1 MSRVEVGYNPQVEL
15 TQVTASPNIRT
26 VQTNTN
32 VQGSNATQLIRQL
45 GIAFPQV
52 NSMYQDALT
61 NERKAAEEYANSIPA
76 GELRKQIDNGEVPVT
91 KSPLW
96 AATVQHVAGENASRE
111 IFRTAELKSR
121 TGEFTSAE
129 QLNNF
134 LFEERN
140 KVLAGKDSYEVAG
153 FDKNWV
159 QLKNRANELMVNIQ
173 SEKMVVQGM
182 QQASDDLSNAIAD
195 ITGGIYKDLP
205 ANEKIGIVLKKYD
218 LHRTSGT
225 LVNDRAAKEVMDGLV
240 HRLAASGNRDL
251 VIDLLKSKLP
261 NNGPSVESMLG
272 LQRSDSLLGMATQ
285 QYSKVAQDA
294 SDSAVLAQARANVD
308 KLVANRDGGS
318 AQDVALPQLDGSAPK
333 VIKAKDLVA
342 EAVDK
347 QIQANPNMP
356 LTEQV
361 RLYANN
367 GVENDSWKRELS
379 TAVFNI
385 GEINIDAQ
393 GKPTGQLLQPTV
405 TALDKFSQIRQV
417 SESYAKALVGDE
429 AYKTLDKIQALREGG
444 VPDAHQAAALVNQ
457 VNRRALEPKTWGNIQ
472 KNVTSEMSNI
482 TNPSM
487 FTGRF
492 WGELFRGE
500 FGEGEK
506 NIIPVAGNLQQLA
519 ETYLAARIAPDAKT
533 AVKMASDYM
542 QKSVV
547 QVNNTLYMASDIP
560 PVPSGENGVKWFEQ
574 YQKDVLVPRLNKM
587 GIDPDISNLT
597 LIPQKGGQATYLVA
611 NKAQPLPSES
621 GAGLLIVNGS
631 DIQAWVRGQIIER
644 NKRDADEANIGLRKK
659 QNAQPPK
666 VVDTEGGA
674 AMVFRKK

>member
-1 MSRVEVGYNPQVEL
+1 MPREQVNYRPQVEL
-15 TQVTASPNIRT
+15 TQVTASPNIHT
-26 VQTNTN
+26 VQANQNT
-32 VQGSNATQLIRQL
+32 QGSTATQLARQL
-45 GIAFPQV
+45 GVAFPQV
-52 NSMYQDALT
+52 NNLYQDALT

-111 IFRTAELKSR
+111 IFRSAEIKTRS
-121 TGEFTSAE
+121 GEFQNEE
-129 QLNNF
+129 QLNNY
-134 LFEERN
+134 LFEQRN
-140 KVLAGKDSYEVAG
+140 KVLAGKDTYEVAG

-159 QLKNRANELMVNIQ
+159 KLKNQANDLMVNIQ
-173 SEKMVVQGM
+173 SEKLVTAGM
-182 QQASDDLSNAIAD
+182 QQANDDLSNAIYD
-195 ITGGIYKDLP
+195 ITGGMYKDLP
-205 ANEKIGIVLKKYD
+205 DNEKIGVVLKKYD

-225 LVNDRAAKEVMDGLV
+225 LVNDRAAKEVMDGIV
-240 HRLAASGNRDL
+240 HRLAAAGNRDL
-251 VIDLLKSKLP
+251 VLNLLKSKLP
-261 NNGPSVESMLG
+261 NNGPTVEGMLG
-272 LQRSDSLLGMATQ
+272 LQRSDSLYGMAVQ
-285 QYSKVAQDA
+285 QYGRVAQENSDA
-294 SDSAVLAQARANVD
+294 EILARAKANTD

-318 AQDVALPQLDGSAPK
+318 AQDVVLPQVDGSPPK
-333 VIKAKDLVA
+333 IVKAKDLVA
-342 EAVDK
+342 ESVDK

-356 LTEQV
+356 FTEQV

-405 TALDKFSQIRQV
+405 AALDKFSQIRQV
-417 SESYAKALVGDE
+417 SESYAKAIVGDE

-457 VNRRALEPKTWGNIQ
+457 VNRRSIEPKTWGNIQ
-472 KNVTSEMSNI
+472 KNVTAEMSNI

-500 FGEGEK
+500 FGEGDK
-506 NIIPVAGNLQQLA
+506 NIIPIAGNLQNLA

-547 QVNNTLYMASDIP
+547 QVNNTLYMASDLP
-560 PVPSGENGVKWFEQ
+560 PVPSGENAVKWFEQ

-587 GIDPDISNLT
+587 GIDPSLSDLT
-597 LIPQKGGQATYLVA
+597 LIPTKGGQATYIVS

-621 GAGLLIVNGS
+621 GAGLLMVNGA
-631 DIQAWVRGQIIER
+631 DITAWVRQQMIER
-644 NKRDADEANIGLRKK
+644 NKRSAEEANIGLKKK
-659 QNAQPPK
+659 QSAQPPK